1 MAFVIDKVRGK
12 LGPSK
17 ASRDDN
23 DCLDSKTAAR
33 EAKENTKAQL
43 EKLCAE
49 LKKARESK
57 YPDKKFIES
66 LEKKYAAMELISK
79 VHASRE

>member
-1 MAFVIDKVRGK
+1 MAFVIDKVRGR

-17 ASRDDN
+17 ASKDDN
-23 DCLDSKTAAR
+23 DCLDSKAAAR

-43 EKLCAE
+43 EKLGAE

-57 YPDKKFIES
+57 YPDAKFIAS
-66 LEKKYAAMELISK
+66 LEKKYAAMELVAKIQE
-79 VHASRE
+79 SR